1 MSPTCSSAV
10 RRTALLS
17 LSISL
22 LLSGRVFPPFS
33 LSLDL
38 SKGYRETTSFHPKL
52 ANPEPL
58 SPVKTHT
65 LYLTLEPLTV
75 TCNRHSRS
83 GEALPVGS
91 AKLQRLPHALLLPRG
106 HERRHRAEPRV
117 AQNLV

>member
-1 MSPTCSSAV
+1 MQYVAQPFSLSLDLSSPKWPRLS
-10 RRTALLS
+10 ALL
-17 LSISL
+17 
-22 LLSGRVFPPFS
+22 S

-38 SKGYRETTSFHPKL
+38 SKGYRETISFHPKL